1 MNDNSNEAWATFGGK
16 KVLELLERGVIA
28 LERLAADAP
37 PLVRD
42 SRNEKSEQAP
52 ALSKLQAAQVSVDEK
67 ALNEAAQKAFAE
79 ASRKEVARLEHGRA
93 PVSLA
98 DNPKVDVGYASPKEV
113 EKAEQRL
120 EDAQRA
126 SSPTL
131 ALEQGELAAKFGKVL
146 SSSLAM
152 SLAQL
157 GHDTQ
162 DPDVAK
168 RTKTAI
174 VAKLGDA
181 GFAQIKKSVGVA
193 DGVLPTGDQLRKAV
207 LILLERVKS

>member
-28 LERLAADAP
+28 LERLAADAH

-52 ALSKLQAAQVSVDEK
+52 ALSKLQAAQVSVSPEPVP
-67 ALNEAAQKAFAE
+67 ASIAHAE
-79 ASRKEVARLEHGRA
+79 
-93 PVSLA
+93 
-98 DNPKVDVGYASPKEV
+98 NPKVDVGYASPKEI
-113 EKAEQRL
+113 ARSEQRV
-120 EDAQRA
+120 EDSTR
-126 SSPTL
+126 SSSQ

-181 GFAQIKKSVGVA
+181 GFAQIKKNVGVA

-207 LILLERVKS
+207 LVLLERVKS

>member
-98 DNPKVDVGYASPKEV
+98 
-113 EKAEQRL
+113 